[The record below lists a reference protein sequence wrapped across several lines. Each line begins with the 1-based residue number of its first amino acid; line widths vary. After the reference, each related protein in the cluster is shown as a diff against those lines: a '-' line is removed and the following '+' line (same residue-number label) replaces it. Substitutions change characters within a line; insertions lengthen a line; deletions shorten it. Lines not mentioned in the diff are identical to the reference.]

1 MRSRRAAAR
10 STRRWR
16 GYARC
21 SGLMPIHDQG
31 AARYSGCCVPAVR
44 VAHGAPREAKR
55 RGGRPLGI
63 AGARSWPPSRPV
75 LPEYAPS
82 SCYGGSRAA
91 EVASRGRGRPRR
103 AQERRGRTR
112 VAPRCG
118 GDGSIRPVARTLRV
132 GRRNHRRR
140 ASPVGQSRV
149 GLSSQRRR
157 HRQVLPDA
165 ARCPPRG
172 RGSRP
177 GRQVLPEG
185 HQVAVRRAALVMRP
199 PAGHLTSL
207 APGAAASG
215 TRLVRGPTAT
225 PEERAGAR

>member
-1 MRSRRAAAR
+1 
-10 STRRWR
+10 
-16 GYARC
+16 
-21 SGLMPIHDQG
+21 MPIHDRG

-55 RGGRPLGI
+55 RGGVRPLGI

-140 ASPVGQSRV
+140 ASPVGLSRV

-177 GRQVLPEG
+177 GRQIVPASPARGAPGGRSSRGSCHATPRRSPGQPCAWRRGLWDPTR
-185 HQVAVRRAALVMRP
+185 AWADRDSRRAS
-199 PAGHLTSL
+199 G
-207 APGAAASG
+207 GAATSA
-215 TRLVRGPTAT
+215 RL
-225 PEERAGAR
+225 ERTWQE